1 MSLLNKLRSKKKKDC
16 ANSFFFNWIET
27 RSQINPCYPLPPLSL
42 ELTAVMA
49 SVRIMNGYKPY
60 NAMAMR
66 CFISISFV
74 YGFVLASQM

>member
-1 MSLLNKLRSKKKKDC
+1 ML
-16 ANSFFFNWIET
+16 
-27 RSQINPCYPLPPLSL
+27 PLPSLSQ